1 MTSSISLCI
10 LAFAPIENPLGAGT
24 HPNTLQIAAIRKGT
38 VLRVRG
44 WTVRPSSVTMTAMP
58 KTKPVRCEDC
68 YFHQNMLC
76 ALNLDK
82 PCTTFRPAERGLEPE
97 RQLAF
102 VFRAERTTATYAF
115 PQPNG

>member
-1 MTSSISLCI
+1 MKRHR
-10 LAFAPIENPLGAGT
+10 FAGSGLDPGS
-24 HPNTLQIAAIRKGT
+24 R
-38 VLRVRG
+38 LRHDAPV
-44 WTVRPSSVTMTAMP
+44 P
-58 KTKPVRCEDC
+58 KTQPVRCEDC

-102 VFRAERTTATYAF
+102 VFRAERTTAAYAF
-115 PQPNG
+115 PQPNA